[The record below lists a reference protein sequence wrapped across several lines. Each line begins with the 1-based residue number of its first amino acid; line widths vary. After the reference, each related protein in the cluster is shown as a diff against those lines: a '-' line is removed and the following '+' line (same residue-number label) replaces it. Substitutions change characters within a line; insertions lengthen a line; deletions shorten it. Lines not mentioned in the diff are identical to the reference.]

1 MKIIDAHTHFSNV
14 QAFHGAAD
22 DSGVD
27 FSYAGL
33 IKEQAECGI
42 VASVCMGLVEATP
55 WAFPDAAAPAF
66 MCANPPQ
73 DANRSSAIH
82 DDHSQKPGNH
92 RAGANADTSTDGQYS
107 PLHTDCPPTMHVC
120 MGINPH
126 RLCDESIAAFG
137 RILKTGAAESR
148 IVGFKIFAGY
158 YHVNINDPIYTPV
171 YKLAAEHGLTVAIH
185 TGDTYSEVGLLEYS
199 HPLAADRLAVNFRDV
214 NFMLCHMG
222 DPWIMDACEV
232 AYKNRNVYVD
242 ISGLQAGDAAHLA
255 ATEARPHVMHHYTQG
270 LSYLNN
276 YQKVLFG
283 TDWPLV
289 PLGAYIEF
297 CKKIVPVAAYE
308 DVFYNN
314 AVKLFCLG

>member
-14 QAFHGAAD
+14 QPFHGAAD
-22 DSGVD
+22 DSDVD
-27 FSYAGL
+27 FSYEGI

-42 VASVCMGLVEATP
+42 VASVCMGLVETSP

-66 MCANPPQ
+66 MCANPPHNVGSTSV
-73 DANRSSAIH
+73 AH
-82 DDHSQKPGNH
+82 VGYK
-92 RAGANADTSTDGQYS
+92 ADTATGRADDGG
-107 PLHTDCPPTMHVC
+107 PLHRDCPPTMHIC

-126 RLCDESIAAFG
+126 TLSDEKVAAFAKF
-137 RILKTGAAESR
+137 LKANATKSR
-148 IVGFKIFAGY
+148 IVGFKIYAGY
-158 YHVNINDPIYTPV
+158 YHFNINDPVYTSV

-185 TGDTYSEVGLLEYS
+185 TGDTYAETGLLEYS

-222 DPWIMDACEV
+222 DPWIMDACEI

-255 ATEARPHVMHHYTQG
+255 ATEARPHVMHHYTTG

-276 YQKVLFG
+276 YEKVLFG

-297 CKKIVPVAAYE
+297 CKKLVPATDYD

-314 AVKLFCLG
+314 AVKLFKLG

>member
-27 FSYAGL
+27 FSYNGM
-33 IKEQAECGI
+33 IKEQAAHEI
-42 VASVCMGLVEATP
+42 VASVCMGLVEATS
-55 WAFPDAAAPAF
+55 WGFPDPAAPVF
-66 MCANPPQ
+66 MYANPPLITG
-73 DANRSSAIH
+73 SIT
-82 DDHSQKPGNH
+82 PPLEMEW
-92 RAGANADTSTDGQYS
+92 
-107 PLHTDCPPTMHVC
+107 PLHGDCPPTMHVC
-120 MGINPH
+120 MGVNPH
-126 RLCDESIAAFG
+126 TINEERVAAFAKM
-137 RILKTGAAESR
+137 LKANREESR
-148 IVGFKIFAGY
+148 IVGFKIYAGY
-158 YHVNINDPIYTPV
+158 YHFNINDPIYTPV

-185 TGDTYSEVGLLEYS
+185 TGDTYAETALLEYS

-232 AYKNRNVYVD
+232 AYKNRNVYLD
-242 ISGLQAGDAAHLA
+242 ISGLQAGDAAHIA

-270 LSYLNN
+270 LSYLNA
-276 YQKVLFG
+276 YEKVLFG

-297 CKKIVPVAAYE
+297 CKKIVPTNEWE
-308 DVFYNN
+308 DVFWCN
-314 AVKLFCLG
+314 AMRVYGV

>member
-27 FSYAGL
+27 FTYQGL
-33 IKEQAECGI
+33 IKEQAECNI

-66 MCANPPQ
+66 MHANPPLG
-73 DANRSSAIH
+73 
-82 DDHSQKPGNH
+82 GNEGSPAPCGASVME
-92 RAGANADTSTDGQYS
+92 RLDVKAGEYGS
-107 PLHTDCPPTMHVC
+107 PLHGDCPPTMHVC

-126 RLCDESIAAFG
+126 RLNDENIAAFG
-137 RILKTGAAESR
+137 RFLKTNTAESR

-222 DPWIMDACEV
+222 DPWVMDGCEV
-232 AYKNRNVYVD
+232 AYKNRNVAVD
-242 ISGLQAGDAAHLA
+242 MSGLIVGDAAKINEVLGEELLA
-255 ATEARPHVMHHYTQG
+255 GRFRQALVF
-270 LSYLNN
+270 LND
-276 YQKVLFG
+276 YKKVIFG

-289 PLGAYIEF
+289 PISPYIDF
-297 CKKIVPVAAYE
+297 CKALVPQMHWE
-308 DVFYNN
+308 HVFYKN
-314 AVKLFCLG
+314 AKEIFRL

>member
-1 MKIIDAHTHFSNV
+1 MEHQTETNTGELS
-14 QAFHGAAD
+14 
-22 DSGVD
+22 
-27 FSYAGL
+27 
-33 IKEQAECGI
+33 
-42 VASVCMGLVEATP
+42 
-55 WAFPDAAAPAF
+55 
-66 MCANPPQ
+66 
-73 DANRSSAIH
+73 
-82 DDHSQKPGNH
+82 
-92 RAGANADTSTDGQYS
+92 S

-120 MGINPH
+120 MGINPY
-126 RLCDESIAAFG
+126 RLDDDSIAAFS
-137 RILKTGAAESR
+137 RRLKTGTAESR

-185 TGDTYSEVGLLEYS
+185 TGDTYAETALLEYS

-222 DPWIMDACEV
+222 DPWVMDACEV

-255 ATEARPHVMHHYTQG
+255 ATEARPHVMHHYTTG

-276 YQKVLFG
+276 YEKVLFG

-289 PLGAYIEF
+289 PLERYIEF
-297 CKKIVPVAAYE
+297 CKKLVPPEAFE

-314 AVKLFCLG
+314 AAKLFRLG

>member
-27 FSYAGL
+27 FSYHGM

-42 VASVCMGLVEATP
+42 VASVCMGLVETVS

-66 MCANPPQ
+66 MPANPPILSGNGTGAYGENPAITGTGLPGSGEQ
-73 DANRSSAIH
+73 DAH
-82 DDHSQKPGNH
+82 LHS
-92 RAGANADTSTDGQYS
+92 
-107 PLHTDCPPTMHVC
+107 DCPPTMHVC

-126 RLCDESIAAFG
+126 TLTEERVAAFAKL
-137 RILKTGAAESR
+137 LKTHRGR
-148 IVGFKIFAGY
+148 IVGFKIYAGY
-158 YHVNINDPIYTPV
+158 YHFNINDPVYTPV

-185 TGDTYSEVGLLEYS
+185 TGDTYSETGLLEYS

-222 DPWIMDACEV
+222 DPWVMDACEV
-232 AYKNRNVYVD
+232 AYKNRNIYLD
-242 ISGLQAGDAAHLA
+242 ISGLQAGDANLLTAV
-255 ATEARPHVMHHYTQG
+255 EGRPHVMHLYTQG
-270 LSYLNN
+270 LSYLNAFE
-276 YQKVLFG
+276 KVLFG

-289 PLGAYIEF
+289 PLGPYIEF
-297 CKKIVPVAAYE
+297 CKKIVPAATYE

-314 AVKLFCLG
+314 AVRLFKIG

>member
-14 QAFHGAAD
+14 QPFHGAAD

-27 FSYAGL
+27 FSYDGL

-42 VASVCMGLVEATP
+42 VASVCMGLVETVP
-55 WAFPDAAAPAF
+55 WAFPDASAPAF
-66 MCANPPQ
+66 MCANPPL
-73 DANRSSAIH
+73 
-82 DDHSQKPGNH
+82 KPGMHGINFN
-92 RAGANADTSTDGQYS
+92 ANTATGRVDDGT
-107 PLHTDCPPTMHVC
+107 PLHADCPPNMHIC

-126 RLCDESIAAFG
+126 TLSDEKVAAFAKM
-137 RILKTGAAESR
+137 LKTGAAESR
-148 IVGFKIFAGY
+148 IVGFKIYAGY
-158 YHVNINDPIYTPV
+158 YHFNINDPVYTPV

-222 DPWIMDACEV
+222 DPWIMDACEI

-255 ATEARPHVMHHYTQG
+255 ATEARPHVMHHYVQG

-276 YQKVLFG
+276 YKKVLFG

-289 PLGAYIEF
+289 PLAAYIEF
-297 CKKIVPVAAYE
+297 CKKLVPPAAYA
-308 DVFYNN
+308 DVFYSN
-314 AVKLFCLG
+314 AAKLFGLG

>member
-14 QAFHGAAD
+14 QPFHGAAD

-27 FSYAGL
+27 FSYDGM

-42 VASVCMGLVEATP
+42 VASVCMGLVETSP

-66 MCANPPQ
+66 MNANPPLKT
-73 DANRSSAIH
+73 DYTA
-82 DDHSQKPGNH
+82 KPQ
-92 RAGANADTSTDGQYS
+92 STHATKTTTGPLETGGYHW
-107 PLHTDCPPTMHVC
+107 PLHEDCPPTMHVC

-126 RLCDESIAAFG
+126 TLTEEKTAAFAKM
-137 RILKTGAAESR
+137 LKTNAALSR
-148 IVGFKIFAGY
+148 IVGFKIYAGY
-158 YHVNINDPIYTPV
+158 YHFNINDAVYTPI
-171 YKLAAEHGLTVAIH
+171 YKLAAEYGLTVAIH
-185 TGDTYSEVGLLEYS
+185 TGDTYAETGLLEYS

-222 DPWIMDACEV
+222 DPWIMDACEIT
-232 AYKNRNVYVD
+232 YKNRNVYVD
-242 ISGLQAGDAAHLA
+242 ISGLQAGDAALLA
-255 ATEARPHVMHHYTQG
+255 DTEARPHVMHHYIQG

-276 YQKVLFG
+276 YEKVLFG

-297 CKKIVPVAAYE
+297 CKKLVPPAAYE

-314 AVKLFCLG
+314 AIKLFKLS

>member
-27 FSYAGL
+27 FSYQGL
-33 IKEQAECGI
+33 IDEQAENNI
-42 VASVCMGLVEATP
+42 VASVCMGLVESMP

-66 MCANPPQ
+66 MHANPPQ
-73 DANRSSAIH
+73 SGSSGTHTPAIA
-82 DDHSQKPGNH
+82 SW
-92 RAGANADTSTDGQYS
+92 
-107 PLHTDCPPTMHVC
+107 PLHEDCPPTMHVC

-126 RLCDESIAAFG
+126 TLDDKAVEAFASM
-137 RILKTGAAESR
+137 LKADNGKSR

-158 YHVNINDPIYTPV
+158 YHFNINDPVYTPV
-171 YKLAAEHGLTVAIH
+171 YKLAAQHGLTVAIH
-185 TGDTYSEVGLLEYS
+185 TGDTYAETALLEYS

-222 DPWIMDACEV
+222 DPWTMDACEV
-232 AYKNRNVYVD
+232 AYKNRNVYLD
-242 ISGLQAGDAAHLA
+242 ISGLQAGNAAHLD

-276 YQKVLFG
+276 YEKVLFG

-289 PLGAYIEF
+289 PLREYIEF
-297 CKKIVPVAAYE
+297 CKKIVPTRTYE

-314 AVKLFCLG
+314 AAKLFKLA